1 MYPYF
6 TSIPVLFA
14 MLLYFVL
21 AFKVGRARQKYSI
34 KAPAITGHEMFERAY
49 RVQMNMLEQLIMF
62 LPCLG
67 LFSWYTSDRGA
78 FCLGMVWVLAR
89 TMYSRSYMRDPDK
102 RHLWF
107 LIAILVVIVLWVGAF
122 SSIIRSIFLARF

>member
-14 MLLYFVL
+14 VLLYFVL
-21 AFKVGRARQKYSI
+21 AFKVGRARKKYGI
-34 KAPAITGHEMFERAY
+34 QAPAVSGHEMFERAY
-49 RVQMNMLEQLIMF
+49 RVQMNMLEQMIMF

-67 LFSWYTSDRGA
+67 IFSWYASEIWA
-78 FCLGMVWVLAR
+78 FFLGLFWVFTR
-89 TMYSRSYMRDPDK
+89 VMYSRSYVRNPNK

-107 LIAILVVIVLWVGAF
+107 LLGILVLAVLWIGSLFAV
-122 SSIIRSIFLARF
+122 IRAIFFHVL